1 MDVIGDI
8 VWMRYQILYG
18 CHRQY
23 CMGVMGDIVYNRGGD
38 RVQRGREG
46 GEKEMEDGVQ
56 REREREV
63 NKKRG
68 EKAEERVEGE
78 ISRRGSG
85 RGWKVERDEGREREK
100 WDRGQRRRERQT
112 ERDKWCKVESEG
124 WRKWGRQKTYY
135 VTKMEGMRGMGEKR
149 K

>member
-1 MDVIGDI
+1 MS
-8 VWMRYQILYG
+8 
-18 CHRQY
+18 
-23 CMGVMGDIVYNRGGD
+23 VMGDIVYNRGGD

-46 GEKEMEDGVQ
+46 GGEKKRWRMEFK
-56 REREREV
+56 ERERGGV

-85 RGWKVERDEGREREK
+85 RGWKVEREEGREREK

-112 ERDKWCKVESEG
+112 ERQMVQ
-124 WRKWGRQKTYY
+124 GR
-135 VTKMEGMRGMGEKR
+135 E
-149 K
+149 

>member
-8 VWMRYQILYG
+8 VWMRYKILYG

-23 CMGVMGDIVYNRGGD
+23 CMGVMGDIVYNRGRY

-46 GEKEMEDGVQ
+46 GGGEKEREDRVQ
-56 REREREV
+56 RERDWV

-68 EKAEERVEGE
+68 EKAEERDEGE

-85 RGWKVERDEGREREK
+85 RGWKVEREEGRGREK

-112 ERDKWCKVESEG
+112 ERQMVQ
-124 WRKWGRQKTYY
+124 GR
-135 VTKMEGMRGMGEKR
+135 E
-149 K
+149 